1 MATGLS
7 TKSPDMR
14 KNASCSAARSGRTR
28 ACSFP
33 SRKRLSKSKPRT
45 CCASTRAPYLTRISA
60 AAPKPI
66 WRCFWPPRL
75 PGKLPTPACSS
86 TADSAS
92 QPSTMW
98 NASSAKRACTRSRP
112 SRRISFFP
120 TWPSMCSVCHDH
132 FRNHMESLAPRS
144 YLFVPGNRPD
154 RYVKAIAAGAD
165 AVIVDLE
172 DAVPP
177 KDKTSARAALAA
189 WLSPEH
195 PVLIRVNG
203 AESSWFREDLALCKT
218 PGVAGVL
225 LPKAQRIEDIRLL
238 AEHSGAATPILPL
251 IETAR
256 GFWNAHALAQGPRVQ
271 RFVFG
276 SIDFQ
281 IDLGIQ
287 GEEEEL
293 LYFRSQLVL
302 VSRIAGLEPP
312 VDGVTT
318 AIDDAERVRG
328 DTLRGTRKYGGLAS
342 GAPASTSPA
351 MSHGAGLSSRS
362 GVPAAAWPEAAGG
375 ATCAMGSTL
384 LVSSSLSF
392 ST

>member
-1 MATGLS
+1 
-7 TKSPDMR
+7 
-14 KNASCSAARSGRTR
+14 
-28 ACSFP
+28 
-33 SRKRLSKSKPRT
+33 
-45 CCASTRAPYLTRISA
+45 
-60 AAPKPI
+60 
-66 WRCFWPPRL
+66 
-75 PGKLPTPACSS
+75 
-86 TADSAS
+86 
-92 QPSTMW
+92 
-98 NASSAKRACTRSRP
+98 
-112 SRRISFFP
+112 
-120 TWPSMCSVCHDH
+120 
-132 FRNHMESLAPRS
+132 METLAPRS

-154 RYVKAIAAGAD
+154 RYAKAIAAGAD

-177 KDKTSARAALAA
+177 NDKASTRAALAA

-203 AESSWFREDLALCKT
+203 AESQWFREDLALCNA

-225 LPKAQRIEDIRLL
+225 LPKAERVEDIRVL
-238 AEHSGAATPILPL
+238 AEHSGAGTPILAL

-256 GFWNAHALAQGPRVQ
+256 GFWNASPLAQGPRVQ

-281 IDLGIQ
+281 LDLGIQ

-318 AIDDAERVRG
+318 AIDDAQRVRG
-328 DTLRGTRKYGGLAS
+328 DTLRAKRLGF
-342 GAPASTSPA
+342 GAKLCIHPRQVHVVNECFEPSAEEKSWA
-351 MSHGAGLSSRS
+351 RQIVEAAEAVHGAAVSVDGKMVDRP
-362 GVPAAAWPEAAGG
+362 VIARAEAI
-375 ATCAMGSTL
+375 L
-384 LVSSSLSF
+384 ERVKRRPQR
-392 ST
+392 